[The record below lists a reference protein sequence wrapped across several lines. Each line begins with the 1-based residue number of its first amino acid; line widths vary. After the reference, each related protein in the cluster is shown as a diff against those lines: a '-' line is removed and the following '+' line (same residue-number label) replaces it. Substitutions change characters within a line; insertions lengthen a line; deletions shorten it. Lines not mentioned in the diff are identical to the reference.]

1 MPEKQRNELV
11 YKAYGR
17 YSHCPRL
24 VSPPHFGY
32 WGALYRNLTGM
43 AIQKREDSQN
53 LYIGE
58 KETRTER
65 TAQCVFSVRVCG
77 VYQRLVTFREL

>member
-32 WGALYRNLTGM
+32 WGALYRNLIGM
-43 AIQKREDSQN
+43 AIQKQEDSQN

-58 KETRTER
+58 EIPKNEPSIRGSFFGINL
-65 TAQCVFSVRVCG
+65 CVSI
-77 VYQRLVTFREL
+77 

>member
-43 AIQKREDSQN
+43 AIQKWEDSQN

-58 KETRTER
+58 KENRTG
-65 TAQCVFSVRVCG
+65 TGANYVVSVRFC
-77 VYQRLVTFREL
+77 LHISDW